1 MAKTKEIAQVESTNV
16 LGFIIA
22 NPEKWNRAVFGTV
35 ASLGQLTGGV
45 GENAS
50 DEEKLAEYDR
60 LGGLILKGKY
70 KVKTG
75 SFWDFKKKVAHAK
88 PEVVFLFRDLAGDEV
103 EVAED
108 EEIPLEVRAAEVA
121 SENAKKKATVSK
133 KKKKIVDE
141 DEE

>member
-1 MAKTKEIAQVESTNV
+1 MVIKEYTLVNE
-16 LGFIIA
+16 
-22 NPEKWNRAVFGTV
+22 EKFDRAVNGSMSAEGKLF
-35 ASLGQLTGGV
+35 GGV

-75 SFWDFKKKVAHAK
+75 SFYDFSKRAPRSK
-88 PEVVFLFRDLAGDEV
+88 PEVIFVFRDLEGDEV
-103 EVAED
+103 EVPEG
-108 EEIPLEVRAAEVA
+108 EEIPLEVKAAEVKKVKKA
-121 SENAKKKATVSK
+121 AKKSK
-133 KKKKIVDE
+133 KTIE